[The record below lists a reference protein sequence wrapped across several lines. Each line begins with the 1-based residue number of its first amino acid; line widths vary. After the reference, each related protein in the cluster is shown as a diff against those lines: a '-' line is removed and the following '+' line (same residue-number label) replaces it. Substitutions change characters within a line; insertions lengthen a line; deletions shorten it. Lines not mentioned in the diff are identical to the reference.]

1 MIELNKIYSFKVDEL
16 FHPNCPKGVV
26 TSMTDKIRKDGRT
39 SSPIITSFVSEK
51 WFTFLEYVDE
61 KFRDFVGCGY
71 NIEKKMWSRHSTK
84 FCPSYM
90 VGSGRKI
97 DPKESLQICKDNK
110 LVYLFANATDFPNVY
125 VTFRDGVEMH
135 ERHKSCSIGYNN
147 KWTNF
152 YFGINVPSK

>member
-1 MIELNKIYSFKVDEL
+1 MIELNKVYSFKVNEL
-16 FHPNCPKGVV
+16 FHSNCPKGVIK
-26 TSMTDKIRKDGRT
+26 SMTQKIRNDGRT

-51 WFTFLEYVDE
+51 WFTSLDYVDE
-61 KFRDFVGCGY
+61 KFRDFVGEGY

-97 DPKESLQICKDNK
+97 DPVESYNICKDNK

-125 VTFRDGVEMH
+125 VTFREGIEMH

-152 YFGINVPSK
+152 YFGTNVVS